1 MVVKMKIKSK
11 EKWVTEIYKDT
22 ALSYTIHKK
31 LYDKKSKFQHI
42 EIYKTK
48 ERGNLM
54 VLDGCFM
61 LTEKEEFVYHEM
73 IAHLPLFA
81 HPKPEKILIIGGGD
95 GGTAR
100 EVLKHKTVKQVD
112 FVEIDEDVY
121 RVSKK
126 YFKTLTNGL
135 EQDKRLNFLFG
146 DGVRFVVETKNKY
159 DVILIDSTDP
169 SDISGGL
176 FSDKFYKNAKKILN
190 KNGIIVAQSEDP
202 FYDQYIIKN
211 LHRRLKNIFK
221 QVWLYLAFIPT
232 YPSGCWSFTFV
243 SDNLTPEVIR
253 NKKSIISGL
262 KYYNKGVHIGSLNL
276 PEFVKEIIK

>member
-1 MVVKMKIKSK
+1 VVKVKKIFQK
-11 EKWVTEIYKDT
+11 KWATEIYKDT
-22 ALSYTIHKK
+22 ALSYEIKKK
-31 LYDKKSKFQHI
+31 LYDKMSRFQHI
-42 EIYKTK
+42 EVYKTK

-61 LTEKEEFVYHEM
+61 LTENEEFVYHEM
-73 IAHLPLFA
+73 IVHLPLFA
-81 HPKPEKILIIGGGD
+81 HPEPEKVLIIGGGD

-100 EVLKHKTVKQVD
+100 EVLKHKTVKHVD

-121 RVSKK
+121 KVSKK
-126 YFKTLTNGL
+126 YFKTLTKGL
-135 EQDKRLNFLFG
+135 ERDKRLNFLFG
-146 DGVRFVVETKNKY
+146 DGIKFVAETDNKY

-176 FSDKFYKNAKKILN
+176 FTDEFYKNAKKTLN

-202 FYDQYIIKN
+202 FYDQNIIGR
-211 LHRRLKNIFK
+211 LHKRLKNIFK
-221 QVWLYLAFIPT
+221 KVWLYLAFIPT

-243 SDNLTPEVIR
+243 SDDLSPEIIR
-253 NKKSIISGL
+253 NKKSKISGL
-262 KYYNKGVHIGSLNL
+262 KYYNKGIHKGALKL

>member
-1 MVVKMKIKSK
+1 MKIKNQNNK
-11 EKWVTEIYKDT
+11 YKWVTEIYKDT
-22 ALSYTIHKK
+22 ALSYQIEKK

-81 HPKPEKILIIGGGD
+81 HPCPEKVLVIGGGD
-95 GGTAR
+95 GGTVR
-100 EVLKHKTVKQVD
+100 EVLKHNTVKQVD
-112 FVEIDEDVY
+112 FVEIDEEVY
-121 RVSKK
+121 KVSKK
-126 YFKTLTNGL
+126 YFKTLTTGL
-135 EQDKRLNFLFG
+135 EKDKRLRFLFG
-146 DGVRFVVETKNKY
+146 DGIKFVAETKEKY

-176 FSDKFYKNAKKILN
+176 FTDEFYRNAKRTLN

-202 FYDQYIIKN
+202 FYDELIINK
-211 LHRRLKNIFK
+211 LHKRLKTIFNI
-221 QVWLYLAFIPT
+221 VRLYLAFIPI

-243 SDNLTPEVIR
+243 SDDLTPDIIR
-253 NKKSIISGL
+253 NKKSKIKNL
-262 KYYNKGVHIGSLNL
+262 KYYNKDVHKGALLL

>member
-1 MVVKMKIKSK
+1 MKKNLNK
-11 EKWVTEIYKDT
+11 NWATEVYKDT
-22 ALSYTIHKK
+22 ALSYEIEKK

-73 IAHLPLFA
+73 IVHLPLFA
-81 HPKPEKILIIGGGD
+81 HPNPRKILVIGGGD
-95 GGTAR
+95 GGTVR

-121 RVSKK
+121 KVSKK
-126 YFKTLTNGL
+126 YFKTLTSGL
-135 EQDKRLNFLFG
+135 ENDERVNFLFG
-146 DGVRFVVETKNKY
+146 DGIKFVAETKNKY

-176 FSDKFYKNAKKILN
+176 FTDEFYRNSKKILN
-190 KNGIIVAQSEDP
+190 KNGIIVAQSEGP
-202 FYDQYIIKN
+202 FYDAPVIN
-211 LHRRLKNIFK
+211 RLHKRLKNIFSK
-221 QVWLYLAFIPT
+221 VYLYLAYIPT

-243 SDNLTPEVIR
+243 SDDLTPDIIR
-253 NKKSIISGL
+253 NKKSKIKGL
-262 KYYNKGVHIGSLNL
+262 KYYNNDIHKGALLL

>member
-1 MVVKMKIKSK
+1 MNKINSK
-11 EKWVTEIYKDT
+11 KWAVEIYKDT
-22 ALSYTIHKK
+22 ALAYQINKK

-48 ERGNLM
+48 DRGNLM

-73 IAHLPLFA
+73 IAHLPLFS
-81 HPKPEKILIIGGGD
+81 HPEPQKVLIIGGGD

-100 EVLKHKTVKQVD
+100 EVLKHKCVKKVD

-121 RVSKK
+121 KVSKK
-126 YFKTLTNGL
+126 YFKSLTKDL
-135 EQDKRLNFLFG
+135 EKDKRLNFLFG
-146 DGVRFVVETKNKY
+146 DGIKFVTETGEKY
-159 DVILIDSTDP
+159 DIILIDSTDP

-176 FSDKFYKNAKKILN
+176 FTDEFYRNAKKTLN
-190 KNGIIVAQSEDP
+190 KDGIIVAQSENP
-202 FYDQYIIKN
+202 FYDDIIIKR
-211 LHRRLKNIFK
+211 LHKRLKKIFK
-221 QVWLYLAFIPT
+221 NVYLYLAFIPT

-243 SDNLTPEVIR
+243 SDRLTPEVIR
-253 NKKSIISGL
+253 NKKSKIKGL
-262 KYYNKGVHIGSLNL
+262 KYYNEDIHKGALLL